1 MLRTKLKNMEN
12 MEPNIRKYKILHKK
26 YGTKCENILGQNVKK
41 YGTKCENILGQ
52 NVCDQVKYTIGQNV
66 MSCKRFFGTKF
77 LEINNNNMGQN
88 N

>member
-12 MEPNIRKYKILHKK
+12 MEPNIRKYKILH
-26 YGTKCENILGQNVKK
+26 KK